1 MQWTTNGVVKTTG
14 QVCLGRERGNLFIHR
29 GRNLE
34 PMKAG
39 DIFQKKPKNGDQFIE
54 RARVLS
60 IFSDVVGIPH
70 VRYDIVIEH
79 PTKKRFEDGPRIL
92 NIHSFT
98 ERFKERVA
106 SQRNA

>member
-14 QVCLGRERGNLFIHR
+14 QVSLGRERGNLFIHR

-34 PMKAG
+34 PM
-39 DIFQKKPKNGDQFIE
+39 

-106 SQRNA
+106 S